1 MYLYKLIN
9 GRYEFVST
17 VTTDFQ
23 DKLLEAGFEKVG
35 NNFYTKARLT
45 YFVSSKKLAN

>member
-17 VTTDFQ
+17 VTTDFKA
-23 DKLLEAGFEKVG
+23 KLVAAGFTHVG
-35 NNFYTKARLT
+35 KNFFTKDRIT
-45 YFVSSKKLAN
+45 YLVASKKI